1 MPRKKWTPQTDIT
14 ESLIKFREK
23 RKWQLSYRRY
33 VLEKKPSQAYAH
45 YFGLDIETL
54 RQWFEIQFTPD
65 INWEN
70 YAKAWQFDH
79 IVPTTYFNYS
89 DEQDLKL
96 CWSFINVRIEALQL
110 NKNRGNRIDLSAVR
124 PYFQDLYTK
133 TNFSLCQKML
143 EKIETIQISKI
154 ESHPN
159 IENFINQNK
168 DNLQKISTF
177 DRYEFGI
184 LNQGTTVADIL
195 LEREIL
201 RKFGSAPKH

>member
-110 NKNRGNRIDLSAVR
+110 NKNRGNRIDLLAVR

>member
-65 INWEN
+65 INWGN

-96 CWSFINVRIEALQL
+96 CWSFINIRIEALQL
-110 NKNRGNRIDLSAVR
+110 NKHRGNRIDLLAVR

-143 EKIETIQISKI
+143 EKIETIQIPNI

-184 LNQGTTVADIL
+184 LNQGTTIADIL